1 MSLHDGNG
9 SIPLKNIGNCWGLF
23 SCCSKLQFEVYCGE
37 KEATARSTEEV
48 EDAGIERLMEV
59 RIIKIMLT

>member
-1 MSLHDGNG
+1 M
-9 SIPLKNIGNCWGLF
+9 KNIGNCWGLF